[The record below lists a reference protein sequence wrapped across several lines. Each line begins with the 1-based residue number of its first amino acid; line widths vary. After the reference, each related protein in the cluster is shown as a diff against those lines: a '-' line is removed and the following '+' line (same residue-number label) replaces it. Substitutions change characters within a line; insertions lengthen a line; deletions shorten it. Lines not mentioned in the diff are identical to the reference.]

1 MPLAAPDTLLWV
13 ACCADARL
21 SRGISKGTLSQLLT
35 HSKGCATQA
44 KILPELHDE
53 TGSCIAR
60 SG

>member
-1 MPLAAPDTLLWV
+1 MPLAAPDTLFCGLPV
-13 ACCADARL
+13 VH
-21 SRGISKGTLSQLLT
+21 RGISKGTLGQLLT

-44 KILPELHDE
+44 KIHSELHDE